1 MISYPSHTEPRPASK
16 RRGWRIGILAFITV
30 FAADMSAITAQTGKI
45 GFVLQGMSGDDYD
58 DPEALVVSARGTHLY
73 VADVDHDVIRVLQP
87 FTLQTISVI
96 SHRSLKDPRGV
107 AIGDDLRLYVADTGN
122 NRIVAYN
129 VQHDLATPVRTYEKD
144 LNSPTGVARYRGR
157 LYVVNESDDSIIVH
171 EQDGT
176 AQKIQ
181 KSGNGPGAFNK
192 PRDILVAPEGH
203 IIVSDSG
210 NNRIQILGQ
219 TLEPLKI
226 LQGKPYDFNEPG
238 HMALDEAGNLFI
250 ADTGNDRILIL
261 DPDFNLVG
269 QIGSGKGGSSK
280 GRLDKPRG
288 VAARSGYVWVADT
301 GNDRI
306 LVYKYVLRP

>member
-144 LNSPTGVARYRGR
+144 LNSPTG
-157 LYVVNESDDSIIVH
+157 
-171 EQDGT
+171 DGT

-210 NNRIQILGQ
+210 NNRIQILSQ